1 MFYDKLKNGTRVLV
15 INKMTNNNFI
25 FILTENYKS
34 FNSSTKIHIEY
45 KNGIR
50 KEENSFIRNS
60 TFNPATRGADVYIIA
75 EEYWDGQNGNRFF
88 Q

>member
-25 FILTENYKS
+25 FILTENYKG
-34 FNSSTKIHIEY
+34 FNSYTDIHIEN
-45 KNGIR
+45 KNGTR
-50 KEENSFIRNS
+50 KEGNGFIRNS
-60 TFNPATRGADVYIIA
+60 TFDPATRGADVYIIE